1 MSKIFQIQH
10 KFESTSYRYSPQVTQ
25 GFADFLAFSFSIL
38 LYWALKK
45 FFGMSKAD
53 FVWTIADV
61 VTISLF
67 VSLYWFVIF
76 WFAGLYRNWFIRS
89 PFDELFTIVKTSV
102 VGCGIVA
109 FILLIDNKSGRQSFG
124 LDMLLY
130 LFLFVVLS
138 LIGRIL
144 SRLLQRRLR
153 ENGILKTKVLLLG
166 SKEKLF
172 DLIEQIHSSPWWGF
186 QIEGVLLDS
195 IENCDDWKNH
205 PLTSSIE
212 VLGDFS
218 NIVDSIEAKHP
229 HELIITFENKDH
241 EKVLEILEICEERS
255 IKLKILP
262 DLYDVLV
269 GVARTYPIYGSP
281 FIEMDAELMKPWE
294 RFVKRFLDI
303 FFSASVILFGLPVWI
318 IVALLVKVTS
328 KGPIFYSQQ
337 RVGKDGRLF
346 MLRKF
351 RSMVQNAEKDGPK
364 WATSND
370 PRVTPYGK
378 FMRKT
383 HLDEIPQF
391 LHILQGTMSLVGPR
405 PERPFFVEK
414 FQETIPNFSRRHK
427 VRPGLTGYWQ
437 ISYTELEETPEI
449 VRKKLKY
456 DLYYIEN
463 MSIRFDFEIL
473 LRTVVRVFTS
483 RGTA

>member
-1 MSKIFQIQH
+1 MSKTLQIQN
-10 KFESTSYRYSPQVTQ
+10 KFASTSYRYSPQVTQ
-25 GFADFLAFSFSIL
+25 AIADILAFSLSIL
-38 LYWALKK
+38 LYWGIKK
-45 FFGMSKAD
+45 FLGMSKAD
-53 FVWTIADV
+53 FTWTLADV
-61 VTISLF
+61 ITISLF
-67 VSLYWFVIF
+67 VSFYWFVVF

-102 VGCGIVA
+102 VGCGLVA
-109 FILLIDNKSGRQSFG
+109 LILLIDNKSNRQSFG
-124 LDMLLY
+124 LDMLFY
-130 LFLFVVLS
+130 LFLFTTITVL
-138 LIGRIL
+138 GRIV

-153 ENGILKTKVLLLG
+153 EKGVLKTKVLLLG
-166 SKEKLF
+166 NREKLF
-172 DLIEQIHSSPWWGF
+172 DLVEQIRSSPWWGF

-195 IENCDDWKNH
+195 ESHQEEWKNH
-205 PLTSSIE
+205 YMTSSIPI
-212 VLGDFS
+212 VGDFS
-218 NIVDSIEAKHP
+218 NIVNTIEEICP

-241 EKVLEILEICEERS
+241 EKVLEILGICEDRS

-294 RFVKRFLDI
+294 RFIKRFLDI
-303 FFSASVILFGLPVWI
+303 FFSASVLFFGFPFWLCVGL
-318 IVALLVKVTS
+318 IVKLS
-328 KGPIFYSQQ
+328 SNGPIFYAQQ
-337 RVGKDGRLF
+337 RVGKDGKLF

-351 RSMVQNAEKDGPK
+351 RSMVQNAEKNGPT
-364 WATSND
+364 WAVSND
-370 PRVTPYGK
+370 PRVTQFGK

-391 LHILQGTMSLVGPR
+391 LNILHGTMSLVGPR

-414 FQETIPNFSRRHK
+414 FQQTIPNFSRRHK

-449 VRKKLKY
+449 VKKKLKY

-463 MSIRFDFEIL
+463 MSFRFDFEIL